1 MWGCSRKN
9 LAAIRGKLF
18 IRIAVR
24 DKDPVLERSQV
35 AHEELKRLNVPHE
48 YDVAHNPEK
57 PYEALGDRAF
67 AFYRKSLGHKVVS

>member
-57 PYEALGDRAF
+57 LTRRWATAPSRSIGKALAT
-67 AFYRKSLGHKVVS
+67 K